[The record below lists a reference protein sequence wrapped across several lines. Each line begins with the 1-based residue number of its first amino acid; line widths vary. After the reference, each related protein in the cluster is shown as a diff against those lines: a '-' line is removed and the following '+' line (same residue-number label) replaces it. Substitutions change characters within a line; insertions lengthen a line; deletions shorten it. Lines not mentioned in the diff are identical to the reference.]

1 MPSNPRS
8 TRAVVVGFVIIA
20 VLTLAGFFA
29 AKGLGLIVPGT
40 IPPERDLFLFNLCIM
55 MFIMIGGYI
64 TARLAPHDPKNHT
77 LSLGVLLTLVGL
89 AASLTLS
96 FADYGPDW
104 FGWTI
109 LLSGLP
115 FAWLGGKLL
124 REGKA

>member
-1 MPSNPRS
+1 MPSTPRS
-8 TRAVVVGFVIIA
+8 PNSSRAVVTGLVVIA
-20 VLTLAGFFA
+20 VLTLAGYITA
-29 AKGLGLIVPGT
+29 RSLGMIVPGT

-64 TARLAPHDPKNHT
+64 TGWLAPHDPKNHA
-77 LSLGVLLTLVGL
+77 LSLGVLLTIIGL

-115 FAWLGGKLL
+115 FAWLGAKIKI
-124 REGKA
+124 R